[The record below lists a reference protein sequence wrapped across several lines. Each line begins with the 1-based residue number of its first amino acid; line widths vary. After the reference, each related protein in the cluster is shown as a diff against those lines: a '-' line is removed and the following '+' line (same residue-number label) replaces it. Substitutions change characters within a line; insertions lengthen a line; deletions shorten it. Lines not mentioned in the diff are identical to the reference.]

1 MRLNKY
7 QKAWIAR
14 LKSGKTRKCTNLLND
29 GKGRHC
35 CLGVAINTCKL
46 EKIET
51 RSSFRVEDLYDY
63 KKTLKILNLRDNE
76 GSFLVDKISEKW
88 KQILEN
94 QKSKESLDSLI
105 SLNDCTKLSHRQ
117 IGEFI
122 DENREAVFLSN
133 T

>member
-14 LKSGKTRKCTNLLND
+14 LKSGKTRKCINALND
-29 GKGRHC
+29 GEGRHC

-46 EKIET
+46 ERIERISS
-51 RSSFRVEDLYDY
+51 RSLEDLYDY
-63 KKTLKILNLRDNE
+63 KKTLESLNLRDGE
-76 GSFLVDKISEKW
+76 GHFLVDKISEKW
-88 KQILEN
+88 KQVLEN
-94 QKSKESLDSLI
+94 QESKEGLDSLI
-105 SLNDCTKLSHRQ
+105 RLNDYTKLSHRQ